1 MTPRHATMTRP
12 SIHTNGASAL
22 LLLATALALLC
33 GCGNP
38 GDARN
43 QELFR
48 VTRGTLD
55 ITVLASGSVET
66 AESTNI
72 LQKVGKPVKIITI
85 VPEGTMVT
93 EEDVAA
99 RKVLVQFDS
108 KDLEDQLY
116 ERQTAFENA
125 EASLVT
131 AEETLAIQRSDNESA
146 VQKAELDVLYARSD
160 LRKLVG
166 DTLADTFTEQEPP
179 DINALLDDPALD
191 GTAKLNLTTYLGDI
205 ELAQTKLNRS
215 ERTLE
220 YTRKLYDRQF
230 VSKNDLEN
238 DQLDV
243 QSQTKS
249 LEATRGKYEI
259 FRRFDFEKDFQ
270 KAWATWQ
277 ESRRSLERAQA
288 NAKIRLTTAESKLRT
303 ARQTLAQAAKRLEEA
318 KQSLANCTIVATRPG
333 MVVYP
338 KLPRWDSSGPIQP
351 GKEIRNEQE
360 VFTLPDLSRM
370 QVKITIPESQ
380 IDLLQLG
387 QAASIA
393 LDAIPGKTFPGKVCN
408 KGLLPSAEDEWLNP
422 DLKVYNVKVAFEESG
437 NQLRPGMT
445 ATVEV
450 LVQRLE
456 QVLFVPIQAVLT
468 DADGR
473 HRCLLAS
480 GEARAVALGQRNR
493 SFVEILDGLREG
505 DQVLMAPPQEAQD
518 ATGRTEGAGA
528 PAEGAAP

>member
-1 MTPRHATMTRP
+1 MTRP
-12 SIHTNGASAL
+12 RKTPHDAAPAL
-22 LLLATALALLC
+22 LLAATTLLCLLC
-33 GCGNP
+33 GCGKA
-38 GDARN
+38 GDPQS

-48 VTRGTLD
+48 VARGTLD

-72 LQKVGKPVKIITI
+72 LQKVGKSVKIVTI
-85 VPEGTMVT
+85 VPEGTIVT

-99 RKVLVQFDS
+99 KKVLVQFDS

-131 AEETLAIQRSDNESA
+131 AEETLAIQRSDNESS
-146 VQKAELDVLYARSD
+146 VQKAELEVLYAQSD

-166 DTLADTFTEQEPP
+166 DTLADTFTEHEPP

-220 YTRKLYDRQF
+220 YTQKLYDRQF

-303 ARQTLAQAAKRLEEA
+303 ARQTLAQATKRLEEA

-338 KLPRWDSSGPIQP
+338 KLPRWDTSGPIQP

-370 QVKITIPESQ
+370 QVKVTIPESQ
-380 IDLLQLG
+380 IDLLALQ
-387 QAASIA
+387 QTASIA
-393 LDAIPGKTFPGKVCN
+393 LDAIPGKTFPGKVCH

-422 DLKVYNVKVAFEESG
+422 DLKVYNVKVAFDESG

-445 ATVEV
+445 ATVEI
-450 LVQRLE
+450 LIQRLE

-473 HRCLLAS
+473 HRCLLES
-480 GEARAVALGQRNR
+480 GETRTVTLGQRNR
-493 SFVEILDGLREG
+493 SFVEVREGLREG
-505 DQVLMAPPQEAQD
+505 DQVLMAPPQAAQD
-518 ATGRTEGAGA
+518 AAQQTAGDNA
-528 PAEGAAP
+528 DAAAEGAAP